1 MRDRWIGLVVL
12 CCVSGCGVAA
22 ERPAPSRRAAL
33 PAVGAMLD
41 SLLLVDWHTGQ
52 RRAVTF
58 PAGGPMALV
67 VFDRSDCVSCLNLV
81 YESWSLARWATG
93 HGGRVVGVVTAPSR
107 GDSLVAAFARESRLP
122 YELLV
127 DTAGFVVRALGTDQL
142 PLVAFVS
149 PAGVVLSVMPRS
161 PQLTETRP
169 IERYLAGL
177 DWRAG
182 P

>member
-1 MRDRWIGLVVL
+1 M
-12 CCVSGCGVAA
+12 VSG
-22 ERPAPSRRAAL
+22 RPAL
-33 PAVGAMLD
+33 PAVGALLD
-41 SLLLVDWHTGQ
+41 AFDVVSWRTGEISTVSF
-52 RRAVTF
+52 RGA
-58 PAGGPMALV
+58 GPMALV

-107 GDSLVAAFARESRLP
+107 GDSLVAAFARETRLP

-161 PQLTETRP
+161 PELTETRP